1 MLKRKKGKGFSLIE
15 LLIVVAIIGIIAAIA
30 IPNLLSA
37 IQKGRQ
43 KRTMGDMKS
52 LGTAIETVQTDCSA
66 YPSDTNVGTDC
77 ATPGTLMQG
86 LAKGGWLQNPIVCDG
101 WRTLFR
107 YGDAGETGGTTVTIS
122 DPNCLNVFSDWQNTY
137 GLLSKGRDVT
147 EDCGMPKFNA
157 ATGAYEPGAGAGATC
172 KADGSPCAG
181 FTSFNCDI
189 SFAGGQFVSFPEGM
203 QK

>member
-52 LGTAIETVQTDCSA
+52 LGTAVETVQTDCSA
-66 YPSDTNVGTDC
+66 YPDVTAVGKDC
-77 ATPGTLMQG
+77 STAGSGTLAEG
-86 LAKGGWLQNPIVCDG
+86 LLKGGWLQNPILCDG
-101 WRTLFR
+101 WRALFQ
-107 YGDAGETGGTTVTIS
+107 YGNAAATGGTTITIS
-122 DPNCLNVFSDWQNTY
+122 DVNCTDIWGTTMGTTY
-137 GLLSKGRDVT
+137 GLLSKGRDAT
-147 EDCGMPKFNA
+147 EDCDMPTFNSG
-157 ATGAYEPGAGAGATC
+157 TGTYESS
-172 KADGSPCAG
+172 GSPCTGASTCAG
-181 FTSFNCDI
+181 HNRFDCDI
-189 SFAGGQFVSFPEGM
+189 SFAGGQFVAFPEGM

>member
-52 LGTAIETVQTDCSA
+52 LGTTIETVQTDCSA
-66 YPSDTNVGTDC
+66 YPSDTNVGTNC
-77 ATPGTLMQG
+77 ATPGSLMQG
-86 LAKGGWLQNPIVCDG
+86 LTKGGWLQNPILCDG
-101 WRTLFR
+101 WRTLFL
-107 YGDAGETGGTTVTIS
+107 YGDAAATGGKTVTIS
-122 DPNCLNVFSDWQNTY
+122 DPNCLAVFTTWQNTY

-147 EDCGMPKFNA
+147 VDCGMPTFNA
-157 ATGAYEPGAGAGATC
+157 KTGTYQSSGSCTGAST
-172 KADGSPCAG
+172 CAG
-181 FTSFNCDI
+181 HNRFDCDI
-189 SFAGGQFVSFPEGM
+189 SFAGGQFVAFPEGM